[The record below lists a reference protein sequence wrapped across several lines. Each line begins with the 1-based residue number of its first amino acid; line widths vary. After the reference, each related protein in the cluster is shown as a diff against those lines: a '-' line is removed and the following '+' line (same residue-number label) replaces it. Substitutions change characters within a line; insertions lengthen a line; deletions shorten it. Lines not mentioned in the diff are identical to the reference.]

1 LSKSDFKYKLNY
13 YTLLILAFVIPLH
26 KEFAAPFIALFFITS
41 LINCKPKAELLTSAK
56 ILLPIVL
63 LIISLISLLYST
75 DISSGFS
82 KIETKL
88 SWLIFPISF
97 FFSNLNFKKITP
109 KILVSFIEGCI
120 VAAIISV
127 INATIFLYYSGSAEY
142 FFYGNFG
149 VFHHTS
155 YTGMYYS
162 FALIIIYY
170 FALKP
175 SKKFHLSR
183 TLNFLLIVFFS
194 VCIALLV
201 SRTAIFT
208 LLIIHVFALSFWIFH
223 HKKLLLGSMAVL
235 SILITFFA
243 LLYASPT
250 FNSRV
255 KGAFD
260 VDKSNQNSSTNTRF
274 NLWKLNLE
282 IAFEHPIIGVGEGDV
297 QEIQEIKYF
306 ESNNSELKNHFLNA
320 HNQFI
325 QTWIATG
332 LIGLICLLSILV
344 AVATKSW
351 ENNFIIGSFFIVL
364 VLINFVTEAM
374 LETQSGVI
382 FIAFFTCLFWTKLSL
397 QPKEKLAVQIEKDT
411 SKTILN

>member
-1 LSKSDFKYKLNY
+1 MSKSDFKYKLNY
-13 YTLLILAFVIPLH
+13 FTLLILAFVIPLH

-41 LINCKPKAELLTSAK
+41 LIYCKSKADLIRSTKTLLPV
-56 ILLPIVL
+56 ILLIV
-63 LIISLISLLYST
+63 SLISLFYSL
-75 DISSGFS
+75 DVSNGFS

-88 SWLIFPISF
+88 SWIIFPLSF

-109 KILVSFIEGCI
+109 NILVSFIEGCV
-120 VAAIISV
+120 VAGLISG
-127 INATIFLYYSGSAEY
+127 INASIILYFSGSAEY

-149 VFHHTS
+149 IFHHTS

-175 SKKFHLSR
+175 SKKFHLSSSM
-183 TLNFLLIVFFS
+183 NFFLIVFFS

-208 LLIIHVFALSFWIFH
+208 LMLIHIISLSFWIFH
-223 HKKLLLGSMAVL
+223 HKKFLLGSIAVL
-235 SILITFFA
+235 SIFITFLA
-243 LLYASPT
+243 LFYTSPT

-260 VDKSNQNSSTNTRF
+260 VDKSNQNSSSNTRL

-306 ESNNSELKNHFLNA
+306 ESNNVELKNHFLNA

-332 LIGLICLLSILV
+332 LIGLISLLIILLGV
-344 AVATKSW
+344 AVKSW
-351 ENNFIIGSFFIVL
+351 KNNFIIGSFFIVL

-397 QPKEKLAVQIEKDT
+397 QPKEKLTLQIEKDT
-411 SKTILN
+411 SKSILN